1 MMGRQERPLN
11 PSEGTLE
18 AFASGL
24 RSLRRAAGSPSYR
37 ALARRAGYS
46 ASSLA
51 AAASGRTVP
60 SLAVTLAYVGA
71 CRGDLAEWEV
81 LWEGLQVKLAAEGKA
96 TAPVTPTAS
105 AAPEPAATPR
115 ELPLDVYG
123 FTGRDTELAALDAL
137 LEAGGHDSDLMI
149 AAVSGTGGV
158 GKTALVV
165 HWAHRVTDRFPDGQL
180 YVDLRG
186 YDPERP
192 VQPADALAA
201 FLRALG
207 VSSDWLP
214 HDTDERIALYRSLLA
229 GRRVLVVLDNAHST
243 AQVRSLLPGTSSC
256 LAVVTS
262 RDSLED
268 LVAGEGARRVDLD
281 LLPRAE
287 AVALLRT
294 LIGERVVAEREA
306 AATLAER
313 CARLPL
319 ALRIAAERA
328 VDRATVRLT
337 DLVAELAGHRG
348 LELFEAGADER
359 TAVRAVFSWSY
370 RYLPP
375 DAARA
380 FRLLG
385 LHPGQ
390 DIDRYAAAALVGGA
404 VDQTWQTVEV
414 LERAHLVAPTHTGR
428 VGMHDLLR
436 QYAAEHAT
444 NDDNDADRHAALT
457 RLLDHYL
464 MAASAAMDTLFPHER
479 HRRPDPPVRGD
490 LSIPDLSEPAAAR
503 AWLDTERSNL
513 VAATAFAAQH
523 GWPAH
528 AGKLA
533 AVVWRYL
540 YAGAHHV
547 DALTIHTHALQA
559 ARQETNR
566 SGEAAAIHNIGRV
579 YWRWGRHDE
588 AQEHFERAL
597 AIYREVGGPSEVG
610 AVLNNLGNL
619 LDLLGRFDE
628 AIDRYKEA
636 LAILGNSGD
645 LAGEAATLGNLGIIY
660 EIISRQDEAI
670 ENHQQALTIFRQVG
684 DHGGVGRTLDNLGS
698 VFFRQGR
705 YHEALHHHEQAL
717 AILRELGDRTSE
729 AETLNSLGRV
739 HLRLEHTTEALDYF
753 EQALALAD
761 RIDNRVRQTSALVGL
776 GDTLRLTGHPGRAL
790 ARYQTALDL
799 AGQTGDRYE
808 RAHALEGIGHVL
820 CDSGHTEPA
829 RRHWT
834 EALEIYTDLDIAE
847 ADLVR
852 DLIRGAAQGSRS

>member
-1 MMGRQERPLN
+1 MMGRRERPLN
-11 PSEGTLE
+11 PAEGTLE

-24 RSLRRAAGSPSYR
+24 RRLRHAAGRPSYR
-37 ALARRAGYS
+37 TLARRAGYS

-60 SLAVTLAYVGA
+60 SLAVTLAYAGA

-81 LWEGLQVKLAAEGKA
+81 RWEELQVKLAAEGRA
-96 TAPVTPTAS
+96 TAPVAPAAS
-105 AAPEPAATPR
+105 ATPEQAAIPR
-115 ELPLDVYG
+115 EVPLDVYG
-123 FTGRDTELAALDAL
+123 FTGRDAELATLDAL
-137 LEAGGHDSDLMI
+137 LEAGGQRPDLVV

-165 HWAHRVTDRFPDGQL
+165 HWAHRVIDRYPDGQL

-192 VQPADALAA
+192 VRPADALAA

-207 VSSDWLP
+207 VSSDQLP
-214 HDTDERIALYRSLLA
+214 PDTDERTALYRSLLA

-243 AQVRSLLPGTSSC
+243 AQVRPLLPGTSSS

-262 RDSLED
+262 RDSLDD
-268 LVAGEGARRVDLD
+268 LVVRDGACRIDLD

-287 AVALLRT
+287 AVALLHT

-348 LELFEAGADER
+348 LELFEVDADER

-375 DAARA
+375 DTART

-390 DIDRYAAAALVGGA
+390 DIDRYAVAALVGGA
-404 VDQTWQTVEV
+404 VDQTWQSVEA
-414 LERAHLVAPTHTGR
+414 LERAHLVASARTGR

-444 NDDNDADRHAALT
+444 NDDSDADRHAALT
-457 RLLDHYL
+457 RLLDQYL

-479 HRRPDPPVRGD
+479 HRRPDPPVRVD
-490 LSIPDLSEPAAAR
+490 LSVPDLSEPAAAR
-503 AWLDTERSNL
+503 AWLDAERANL
-513 VAATAFAAQH
+513 VAITAFAAQH

-528 AGKLA
+528 ASRLA

-559 ARQETNR
+559 ARQENDR

-579 YWRWGRHDE
+579 YWRWGRHDT
-588 AQEHFERAL
+588 AREHFEQAL
-597 AIYREVGGPSEVG
+597 AIYQEVGRHSEVG
-610 AVLNNLGNL
+610 SVLNNLGNL
-619 LDLLGRFDE
+619 FDLLGRFDE
-628 AIDRYKEA
+628 AVDRYKEA
-636 LAILGNSGD
+636 LAILGTSGD
-645 LAGEAATLGNLGIIY
+645 LAGEAVTLGNLGIVY
-660 EIISRQDEAI
+660 EVMSRQDEAI

-705 YHEALHHHEQAL
+705 YREALHHHEEAL

-739 HLRLEHTTEALDYF
+739 HLRLEHTAEALDYF

-761 RIDNRVRQTSALVGL
+761 RIGSRVRQTSALIGL
-776 GDTLRLTGHPGRAL
+776 GDILRLTGRPGQAL
-790 ARYQTALDL
+790 ARYQSALEL

-834 EALEIYTDLDIAE
+834 EALDIYLELDIAE

-852 DLIRGAAQGSRS
+852 DRLAALT

>member
-165 HWAHRVTDRFPDGQL
+165 HWAHRVTDRLPD
-180 YVDLRG
+180 
-186 YDPERP
+186 
-192 VQPADALAA
+192 
-201 FLRALG
+201 
-207 VSSDWLP
+207 
-214 HDTDERIALYRSLLA
+214 DTDERIALYRSLLA

-390 DIDRYAAAALVGGA
+390 DIDRYAVAALVGGA

-436 QYAAEHAT
+436 HYAAEHAT

-705 YHEALHHHEQAL
+705 YHEALH
-717 AILRELGDRTSE
+717 
-729 AETLNSLGRV
+729 
-739 HLRLEHTTEALDYF
+739 YY